1 MNNLQLHDLDI
12 TEHTEI
18 PNNINTLKLIN
29 SGFSSTNHTFII
41 NKLKNIRNLE
51 IMIYNFNS
59 ELYNLPTVLRTL
71 HINSYI
77 FNQHLDLLPE
87 SIRELYLNSNAFNKK
102 LDDLPSG
109 LNKLVIDKTIKIN
122 DLDYIINVKNKTY
135 ADITGAIRM
144 NKHGIDSKI
153 IFNQPLQNLPSS
165 LKHLEI
171 VNNIFNEVINIS
183 NLNYL
188 NTLILDVKEI
198 KNKDILSNIPRNLS
212 TIHIK
217 SLVIIDFP
225 NFINLENMFRLNIK
239 IKADRLVINY

>member
-1 MNNLQLHDLDI
+1 MKNLQLHDLDI
-12 TEHTEI
+12 SEHTEI

-29 SGFSSTNHTFII
+29 SGFSTTNHTFII
-41 NKLKNIRNLE
+41 NKLKNIGNLK
-51 IMIYNFNS
+51 IMIHNFNS

-109 LNKLVIDKTIKIN
+109 LNKLVIDKTIKI
-122 DLDYIINVKNKTY
+122 DDISYITKLENINHY
-135 ADITGAIRM
+135 DILEAM
-144 NKHGIDSKI
+144 VNKHYNNSKV

-171 VNNIFNEVINIS
+171 INYNFNEVINIS
-183 NLNYL
+183 KLDNL
-188 NTLILDVKEI
+188 NTLIVDVKEI
-198 KNKDILSNIPRNLS
+198 KNKNILSNIPRNLLK
-212 TIHIK
+212 IDIK
-217 SLVIIDFP
+217 SLAIIDFP
-225 NFINLENMFRLNIK
+225 NFRNLENMHSLNINV
-239 IKADRLVINY
+239 KAGRLVINY